1 MALICKSC
9 NDLVVI
15 VGTIE
20 HLNLSFRYHIMVPSI
35 NELCFSTVHIQLLL
49 PSQLSN
55 QSYFTFFNVYDKN
68 TVTVDVCSWILLHT

>member
-35 NELCFSTVHIQLLL
+35 NELCFSTAHSITA
-49 PSQLSN
+49 SQLSN

>member
-35 NELCFSTVHIQLLL
+35 NELAMFFYCAHSITA
-49 PSQLSN
+49 SQLSN